1 MLVGLLEFSGVRV
14 DNPFINDSVGSVSG
28 TFANRNHFALF
39 LGLGCL
45 ITPVWAFAGTQ
56 GTGWRAPVALAL
68 ITLFALTILATGSR
82 AGILTG
88 LLAMAL
94 GLALCWHDVRRALR
108 GAPRWVFPALLAA
121 LIGVVVLFVLVS
133 IAADRAISIPP
144 QFDIT
149 TGQEQNGRHVCR
161 DRRCQ

>member
-88 LLAMAL
+88 LQI
-94 GLALCWHDVRRALR
+94 GRASCR
-108 GAPRWVFPALLAA
+108 ERVCQY
-121 LIGVVVLFVLVS
+121 VS
-133 IAADRAISIPP
+133 ISVGAVSLK
-144 QFDIT
+144 
-149 TGQEQNGRHVCR
+149 
-161 DRRCQ
+161 